1 MTFVLVTFA
10 FLATT
15 GLLMRLCI
23 SHLTEATT
31 ILDGLSAQNWLE
43 TSQQLNSAVV
53 DLDQQISRNKS
64 AWAK

>member
-1 MTFVLVTFA
+1 
-10 FLATT
+10 
-15 GLLMRLCI
+15 MRLCI

-43 TSQQLNSAVV
+43 TSQQLNSAVA